1 MSHFNMLI
9 LQLSL
14 LQINVMDPA
23 TLQFVIGICGA
34 FILLLFSVI
43 GWLINFIMKNQKEKN
58 DQVFQA
64 LEKLSKSIDKQNE
77 ATNNLK
83 DVVQKITISC
93 EFKHNKIDEFMQ
105 SFDE

>member
-1 MSHFNMLI
+1 MDIEDLAF

-58 DQVFQA
+58 DQIFQA
-64 LEKLSKSIDKQNE
+64 LEKLFCRK
-77 ATNNLK
+77 AA
-83 DVVQKITISC
+83 
-93 EFKHNKIDEFMQ
+93 
-105 SFDE
+105 